1 MKPAAVRILCGT
13 HPAEFRKEFAMIADH
28 PVKVNGRWVM
38 PGQEYGEPKKAET
51 EPKPE
56 VKAEEKAE
64 PVAAETKPRTT
75 RRKTAK

>member
-1 MKPAAVRILCGT
+1 
-13 HPAEFRKEFAMIADH
+13 MIATH
-28 PVKVNGRWVM
+28 HIKVNGRWIH
-38 PGQEYGEPKKAET
+38 PGEEYGEPKKAEA